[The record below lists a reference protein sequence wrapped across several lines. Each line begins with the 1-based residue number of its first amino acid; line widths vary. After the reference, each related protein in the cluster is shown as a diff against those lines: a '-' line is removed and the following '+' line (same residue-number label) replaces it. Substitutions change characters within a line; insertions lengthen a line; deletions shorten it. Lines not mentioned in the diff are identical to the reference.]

1 MQGIRD
7 ILILTGM
14 AIVMITII
22 YATKA
27 FMSFEDAVI
36 NALGFIEAIIIFNFP
51 KDRQEIS

>member
-36 NALGFIEAIIIFNFP
+36 NALGFIEAIIIFNFAKRP
-51 KDRQEIS
+51 PID